1 MDDMVKRF
9 CNICLD
15 GMISLWKKIDAAIKK
30 RHQRKVKD
38 EGNY

>member
-1 MDDMVKRF
+1 MVKRF

-15 GMISLWKKIDAAIKK
+15 GVVSLWKKIDAGIKK